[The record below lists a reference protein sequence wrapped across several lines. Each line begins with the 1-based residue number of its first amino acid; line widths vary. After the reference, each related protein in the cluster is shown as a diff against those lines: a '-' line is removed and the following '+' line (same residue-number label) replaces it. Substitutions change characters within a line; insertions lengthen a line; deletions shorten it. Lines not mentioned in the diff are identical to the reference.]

1 MEKII
6 ISIVA
11 AVLIGLGTWNLNQTF
26 NLSIE
31 VAKMKTQI
39 EMLTKDLK
47 KIKIRKRKRMT
58 KIWLMLILLSSP
70 NLPSVKYNAYLY
82 KTENE
87 CVNAQANFM
96 NYYEKKSDDYKKI
109 TVVDTHCIE
118 FESFP
123 IARFNPSGA

>member
-1 MEKII
+1 MIKVSVVLVSLNILNGINMEKII

-47 KIKIRKRKRMT
+47 KIK
-58 KIWLMLILLSSP
+58 
-70 NLPSVKYNAYLY
+70 N
-82 KTENE
+82 
-87 CVNAQANFM
+87 
-96 NYYEKKSDDYKKI
+96 KKKKKN
-109 TVVDTHCIE
+109 D
-118 FESFP
+118 
-123 IARFNPSGA
+123 

>member
-39 EMLTKDLK
+39 EVISKAQK
-47 KIKIRKRKRMT
+47 KK
-58 KIWLMLILLSSP
+58 
-70 NLPSVKYNAYLY
+70 N
-82 KTENE
+82 
-87 CVNAQANFM
+87 
-96 NYYEKKSDDYKKI
+96 KKNK
-109 TVVDTHCIE
+109 
-118 FESFP
+118 
-123 IARFNPSGA
+123 

>member
-39 EMLTKDLK
+39 EMITKDVK
-47 KIKIRKRKRMT
+47 KIK
-58 KIWLMLILLSSP
+58 
-70 NLPSVKYNAYLY
+70 N
-82 KTENE
+82 
-87 CVNAQANFM
+87 
-96 NYYEKKSDDYKKI
+96 KKKKKN
-109 TVVDTHCIE
+109 D
-118 FESFP
+118 
-123 IARFNPSGA
+123 

>member
-39 EMLTKDLK
+39 EMITKDLK
-47 KIKIRKRKRMT
+47 KIK
-58 KIWLMLILLSSP
+58 
-70 NLPSVKYNAYLY
+70 N
-82 KTENE
+82 
-87 CVNAQANFM
+87 
-96 NYYEKKSDDYKKI
+96 KKKKKN
-109 TVVDTHCIE
+109 D
-118 FESFP
+118 
-123 IARFNPSGA
+123 

>member
-39 EMLTKDLK
+39 EMITKDLK
-47 KIKIRKRKRMT
+47 KIK
-58 KIWLMLILLSSP
+58 S
-70 NLPSVKYNAYLY
+70 
-82 KTENE
+82 
-87 CVNAQANFM
+87 
-96 NYYEKKSDDYKKI
+96 KKKKKN
-109 TVVDTHCIE
+109 D
-118 FESFP
+118 
-123 IARFNPSGA
+123 

>member
-39 EMLTKDLK
+39 EMITKDVN
-47 KIKIRKRKRMT
+47 KIK
-58 KIWLMLILLSSP
+58 
-70 NLPSVKYNAYLY
+70 N
-82 KTENE
+82 
-87 CVNAQANFM
+87 
-96 NYYEKKSDDYKKI
+96 KKKKKN
-109 TVVDTHCIE
+109 D
-118 FESFP
+118 
-123 IARFNPSGA
+123 

>member
-1 MEKII
+1 
-6 ISIVA
+6 
-11 AVLIGLGTWNLNQTF
+11 
-26 NLSIE
+26 
-31 VAKMKTQI
+31 
-39 EMLTKDLK
+39 
-47 KIKIRKRKRMT
+47 MT

-123 IARFNPSGA
+123 ISRFNPSGA

>member
-47 KIKIRKRKRMT
+47 KIK
-58 KIWLMLILLSSP
+58 
-70 NLPSVKYNAYLY
+70 N
-82 KTENE
+82 
-87 CVNAQANFM
+87 
-96 NYYEKKSDDYKKI
+96 KKKKKN
-109 TVVDTHCIE
+109 D
-118 FESFP
+118 
-123 IARFNPSGA
+123 

>member
-47 KIKIRKRKRMT
+47 KIKNKK
-58 KIWLMLILLSSP
+58 K
-70 NLPSVKYNAYLY
+70 K
-82 KTENE
+82 K
-87 CVNAQANFM
+87 
-96 NYYEKKSDDYKKI
+96 NY
-109 TVVDTHCIE
+109 
-118 FESFP
+118 
-123 IARFNPSGA
+123 